1 MKKIIVLLLILVSN
15 LNANAQAS
23 WNTQV
28 AFILRDENKKAI
40 GPDAFRESYKLIN
53 VYGDTVPD
61 NRLSQYLY
69 YDEKTG
75 YFVLD
80 IETIGPRF
88 SFALLHNN
96 ELMVVY
102 LPFVN
107 PTDIYY
113 AVDFEFRAGKFLFNF
128 DIKDKEKIYF
138 NSNMPHYIVGKINWK
153 KQSEKLKK
161 SSYSDD
167 NTYGTIQK

>member
-1 MKKIIVLLLILVSN
+1 MKTITVLLLILVNN

-23 WNTQV
+23 WNTKV
-28 AFILRDENKKAI
+28 AFILKDENKKAI
-40 GPDAFRESYKLIN
+40 DPDAFRESYKLIN
-53 VYGDTVPD
+53 VFGDTVPD
-61 NRLSQYLY
+61 NRLSQYLS

-88 SFALLHNN
+88 SFALVHNN
-96 ELMVVY
+96 ELMVIY
-102 LPFVN
+102 LPFLN

-113 AVDFEFRAGKFLFNF
+113 AADFKFRAGTFLFDF
-128 DIKDKEKIYF
+128 DIKGKEKIYF
-138 NSNMPHYIVGKINWK
+138 NSNMPYYIIEKINWK

-167 NTYGTIQK
+167 NTYSAIQK